1 MKNLLRHNPLF
12 ERRCQDFTVRRYT
25 PCISPSL
32 KCHKNRPVNISAIIK
47 PKSQLR
53 LIRTDVGDKVN
64 CSVVGNTVETLILE
78 TQVPST
84 TSAEYSYL
92 DYIQC
97 DIDCQVSCY
106 VNRPEAQLQLGTIK
120 GALVEAKK
128 ALGMDEL
135 GRLVFINTQVLVC
148 LPSVFSIMA
157 GDTVESSSG
166 IYEIKSVNPAHNPR
180 GELEFLEC
188 DVTQLFD
195 PGARS

>member
-1 MKNLLRHNPLF
+1 MKNLLQHNPLF
-12 ERRCQDFTVRRYT
+12 ERRRQDFTVWRYT

-32 KCHKNRPVNISAIIK
+32 KCPQNHPVSISATIK
-47 PKSQLR
+47 PKAQLR
-53 LIRTDVGDKVN
+53 LIRIDAGDKVK
-64 CSVVGNTVETLILE
+64 CSVVGSTTETLILE

-84 TSAEYSYL
+84 TNTKYSYL

-97 DIDCQVSCY
+97 NADCQVSCY
-106 VNRPEAQLQLGTIK
+106 VTEPEVQLRLGTIK

-148 LPSVFSIMA
+148 LPSEFPIMV
-157 GDTVESSSG
+157 GDVIESTTG
-166 IYEIKSVNPAHNPR
+166 IYEIKSVNPASNSQ

-188 DVTQLFD
+188 DVVQLFE

>member
-12 ERRCQDFTVRRYT
+12 ERRCQDFTVWRYT

-32 KCHKNRPVNISAIIK
+32 KCSQNHPIGISVTIRPEAR
-47 PKSQLR
+47 LR
-53 LIRTDVGDKVN
+53 LIRTDVGAKVS
-64 CSVVGNTVETLILE
+64 CSVVGSTTETLILE
-78 TQVPST
+78 NQAPST
-84 TSAEYSYL
+84 TSAKYSHL

-97 DIDCQVSCY
+97 DTDCQISCY
-106 VNRPEAQLQLGTIK
+106 VDEPEVQLRLGTIK

-148 LPSVFSIMA
+148 LPSVFPIMV
-157 GDTVESSSG
+157 GDVIKSTIG
-166 IYEIKSVNPAHNPR
+166 IYEIKSVSPASNSQ
-180 GELEFLEC
+180 GELEFFEC
-188 DVTQLFD
+188 DVVQLFE